1 MRTIITFDEVLKQT
15 NPDKRFLLLGNG
27 FSMSYDF
34 NRFSFTSLLES
45 AIKEGIIME
54 NSPIHKMFINL
65 ETADF
70 EYIMRLL
77 EDTSKTISCYS
88 NDECSEEIKNKLIK
102 DTYNLKQYLVD
113 IITNNHPEK
122 ITVIDDLEF
131 INTMGFISNFK
142 KIYTLNYDLL
152 LYWTTIKLNEKEK
165 KDIFKDGF
173 GLSTDNEYEIVYRNK
188 KDNHGQNVFYLH
200 GALHLFDKK
209 TDFLKITYKETHPLK
224 EQILDKLN
232 KNIYPIFISEG
243 TAENKR
249 NKIIHNAL
257 LNSAYKSLQTIGNS
271 RSNEDSLILFG
282 TILKSNDEHIKQA
295 VMDNSINKIYIGVNP
310 DNEDEIEHIK
320 NDFNSDKKEIILYDY
335 RSVELW

>member
-1 MRTIITFDEVLKQT
+1 MSKILTFNEVLTQT
-15 NPDKRFLLLGNG
+15 DSEKRFLLLGNG
-27 FSMSYDF
+27 FSISYDF

-45 AIKEGIIME
+45 AIKENIITKD
-54 NSPIHKMFINL
+54 SPIHKMFINL

-88 NDECSEEIKNKLIK
+88 SSEYSEELKNKLIA
-102 DTYNLKQYLVD
+102 DTSNLKQYLVD

-122 ITVIDDLEF
+122 ITVIDNSKF
-131 INTMGFISNFK
+131 INTINFISNFK

-152 LYWTTIKLNEKEK
+152 LYWTIIKLNEQEE

-173 GLSTDNEYEIVYRNK
+173 GLSKSNEYEIVYRNK
-188 KDNHGQNVFYLH
+188 KDNYGQNVFYLH

-209 TDFLKITYKETHPLK
+209 TEFLKITYKETQPLK
-224 EQILDKLN
+224 EQILEKLN
-232 KNIYPIFISEG
+232 SNIYPIFISEG
-243 TAENKR
+243 TSDNKR

-257 LNSAYKSLQTIGNS
+257 LNSAYKSLQTSGS
-271 RSNEDSLILFG
+271 KGSSLILFG

-295 VMDNSINKIYIGVNP
+295 VMDNSINKIYVGVNP
-310 DNEDEIEHIK
+310 EKKDEIEHIK
-320 NDFNSDKKEIILYDY
+320 NNFNSDKKEIILYDY

>member
-1 MRTIITFDEVLKQT
+1 MNTIITFDEVLKQT
-15 NPDKRFLLLGNG
+15 KPEKRFLLLGNG

-34 NRFSFTSLLES
+34 NRFSFTSLLDS
-45 AIKEGIIME
+45 AIKEEIIIE
-54 NSPIHKMFINL
+54 NSPIHKMFVNL

-88 NDECSEEIKNKLIK
+88 NDECSEKIKNKLIA
-102 DTYNLKQYLVD
+102 DTHNLKQYLVD

-122 ITVIDDLEF
+122 ITVIDDF
-131 INTMGFISNFK
+131 KFTNTMNFISNFK

-152 LYWTTIKLNEKEK
+152 LYWTTIKLKEREK

-173 GLSTDNEYEIVYRNK
+173 GLSTNNEYEIVYKNK
-188 KDNHGQNVFYLH
+188 KDNNGQNVFYLH
-200 GALHLFDKK
+200 GALHLFDNK
-209 TDFLKITYKETHPLK
+209 TDFLKITYKETYPLK
-224 EQILDKLN
+224 DQILEKLN

-257 LNSAYKSLQTIGNS
+257 LSSAYKSLQTSGS
-271 RSNEDSLILFG
+271 KDSSLILFG

-295 VMDNSINKIYIGVNP
+295 IMDNGINKIYIGVNP
-310 DNEDEIEHIK
+310 KNQEELDHIK
-320 NDFNSDKKEIILYDY
+320 NNFNSDKKEIILYNY
-335 RSVELW
+335 RSVKLW